1 MSCLYPFRLLVVL
14 LALSISG
21 CSIKRI
27 AINSLA
33 DTLAA
38 SGDTFA
44 SDDDPELIR
53 DAVPFSLKT
62 VESLLAQVPR
72 HPGLLLTACSGFTQY
87 AFAFIQTDAELI
99 EERDFDAAT
108 AGRERALKMYLRARE
123 YCLRH
128 MALGH
133 PGFRAAVAKDPAA
146 ALAPMKAEDVG
157 ALYWTGASWGAAVSA
172 GSEKPELIADLPI
185 VRAIMQRAL
194 ALDEG
199 YEEGAIHE
207 ALISLEA
214 LPEAMGGSPDRARQH
229 FERAVALARGLTAGP
244 YVSYASSVLV
254 GAQDRKQFEA
264 LLTKALAID
273 VNAAPKRRLANIIAQ
288 RKARHLMARVA
299 DLFTDQDQ

>member
-1 MSCLYPFRLLVVL
+1 MMRYKRLLVL
-14 LALSISG
+14 LLSLAAAG
-21 CSIKRI
+21 CSIKRM

-62 VESLLAQVPR
+62 VESLLAEVPR

-87 AFAFIQTDAELI
+87 AYAFIQTDAELI
-99 EERDFDAAT
+99 EDRDFDAAM
-108 AGRERALKMYLRARE
+108 AGRERALKMYVRGRD

-128 MALGH
+128 MDLRQL
-133 PGFRAAVAKDPAA
+133 GFRQAVARDPAA
-146 ALAPMKAEDVG
+146 ALASMKAEDVA

-172 GSEKPELIADLPI
+172 GSEKPELIAELPI
-185 VRAIMQRAL
+185 VRAIMERAL
-194 ALDEG
+194 ALDED

-207 ALISLEA
+207 ALISLES
-214 LPEAMGGSPDRARQH
+214 LPEAMGGSLERARKH
-229 FERAVALARGLTAGP
+229 YDRAVALSRGLAAGP
-244 YVSYASSVLV
+244 HVTFAASVSV
-254 GAQDRKQFEA
+254 GAQDRKQFED

-273 VNAAPKRRLANIIAQ
+273 LNAAPKRRLANLIAQ
-288 RKARHLMARVA
+288 RKARHLLARA
-299 DLFTDQDQ
+299 DDLFTDQDQ